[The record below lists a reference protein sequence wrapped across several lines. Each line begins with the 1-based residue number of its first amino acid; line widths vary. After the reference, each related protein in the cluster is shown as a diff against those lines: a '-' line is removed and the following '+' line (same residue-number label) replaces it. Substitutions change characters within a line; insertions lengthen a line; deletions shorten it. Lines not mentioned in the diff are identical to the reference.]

1 MNFLKLIFICS
12 CDNMTFVAIC
22 NLHRIVGTILT
33 TENSVHNREQYIKF
47 SLWPGIIVRS
57 RSVCWC
63 FSLASWSRS
72 EIFVELN
79 DTCIMYFKKNT
90 EKKEKKEKK
99 KKSREKVVAEML
111 GEVWLKF
118 LLSSIL
124 ANWKKAVLLYV
135 QLHCH
140 YACIVAYFNHNL
152 IVL

>member
-12 CDNMTFVAIC
+12 RDNITFVAIC
-22 NLHRIVGTILT
+22 DLHRIVGTILT
-33 TENSVHNREQYIKF
+33 TENSESVHNREQYIKF
-47 SLWPGIIVRS
+47 SLWSGIILRS

-79 DTCIMYFKKNT
+79 DTCIIYFKKNT

-124 ANWKKAVLLYV
+124 ANWKKSDAFVCAFTLSLCMYCFIF
-135 QLHCH
+135 QP
-140 YACIVAYFNHNL
+140 
-152 IVL
+152 

>member
-1 MNFLKLIFICS
+1 MKFLKLIFICS
-12 CDNMTFVAIC
+12 CNNMTFVAIC
-22 NLHRIVGTILT
+22 DLHRIVGTILT
-33 TENSVHNREQYIKF
+33 TENLVHNREQYIEF
-47 SLWPGIIVRS
+47 SFWPGIIVRS
-57 RSVCWC
+57 RSVRWC
-63 FSLASWSRS
+63 FSLASLICS

-79 DTCIMYFKKNT
+79 DTCIIYFKKNT
-90 EKKEKKEKK
+90 EKKENKEKK

-124 ANWKKAVLLYV
+124 ANWKKAVVLYV

-140 YACIVAYFNHNL
+140 CACIVAYFNHNL

>member
-1 MNFLKLIFICS
+1 MNFLKLIFIFR
-12 CDNMTFVAIC
+12 DNMTFVAIC
-22 NLHRIVGTILT
+22 DLHRIVSTILT
-33 TENSVHNREQYIKF
+33 TENSVHNREQYIEF
-47 SLWPGIIVRS
+47 SFWSGIIVRS

-79 DTCIMYFKKNT
+79 DTCIIYFKKNT

-111 GEVWLKF
+111 GEVSLKF

-124 ANWKKAVLLYV
+124 ANWKKAVFCMCSYIVIMHVLL
-135 QLHCH
+135 H
-140 YACIVAYFNHNL
+140 IST
-152 IVL
+152 II

>member
-1 MNFLKLIFICS
+1 
-12 CDNMTFVAIC
+12 
-22 NLHRIVGTILT
+22 
-33 TENSVHNREQYIKF
+33 
-47 SLWPGIIVRS
+47 
-57 RSVCWC
+57 
-63 FSLASWSRS
+63 
-72 EIFVELN
+72 
-79 DTCIMYFKKNT
+79 MYFKKNT

-111 GEVWLKF
+111 GEVSLKF
-118 LLSSIL
+118 FIL